1 VLFNKKYFNLEKEE
15 FLMRNSKAKGFTLIE
30 LIVVIAIIGILAA
43 ILVPSMLGYLRNSR
57 ITRANSNARTA
68 HIAVATALAD
78 AATVSG
84 TVTVPSQVDI
94 TAPLAALPA
103 GTATSWGAYTA
114 NWTELLGV
122 NFAGVSRTYTD
133 PASFAALW
141 TTWSDAAAGLAGT
154 QMTSDAQKAAWR
166 AGTGAGSAAGVYPL
180 STS

>member
-1 VLFNKKYFNLEKEE
+1 
-15 FLMRNSKAKGFTLIE
+15 MRNSKAKGFTLIE

-84 TVTVPSQVDI
+84 QVIIPNPVDI
-94 TAPLAALPA
+94 AAPLAALPV
-103 GTATSWGAYTA
+103 GTTTAWGTGYTA

-122 NFAGVSRTYTD
+122 NFAGVSRTVTD
-133 PASFAALW
+133 PTSFAAVW
-141 TTWSDAAAGLAGT
+141 TAWSETGTGLSGT
-154 QMTSDAQKAAWR
+154 QLTSDAQKAAWR
-166 AGTGAGSAAGVYPL
+166 AGTGAGSQSGIYPL
-180 STS
+180 AVS